1 MIYLFRQ
8 LAPKKH
14 SKFHLHVFGYPPEMQ
29 LTVEQKPQIAY
40 QASQHFQKKFEWQV
54 PTGIS
59 QILWQ
64 SIRSCHDK
72 FQRSN
77 ALLQRGRNLQF
88 PTSTKCGTQHEFP
101 LPETGHNWLA
111 STYSPAKTKTGNRKV
126 KGQWGVGEDTPS
138 SSILPPRT
146 SFTSLPVLAG
156 KLQLSECFHTD
167 FLTLCH
173 LTLLIKKALA
183 TIIPGKAAYNYLL
196 FGIS

>member
-72 FQRSN
+72 FRRSN

-111 STYSPAKTKTGNRKV
+111 SIYA
-126 KGQWGVGEDTPS
+126 S
-138 SSILPPRT
+138 SSIALPRPKLETERLKGSGGLERT
-146 SFTSLPVLAG
+146 HQAALSCLQEQALQVYQCWLVNYNFLNVFT
-156 KLQLSECFHTD
+156 
-167 FLTLCH
+167 
-173 LTLLIKKALA
+173 LIF
-183 TIIPGKAAYNYLL
+183 LL
-196 FGIS
+196 FFVT